1 MNIRYINLNEIDKLW
16 AFEKENRIED
26 LKREG
31 GSLKEL
37 LLWEITNNF
46 KKPWLD
52 KIKSDFIAKKIF
64 ILIIEDNKKI
74 IGYSIFR
81 INSYILYH
89 VPNIGF
95 IDELFISKNKRK
107 KGFGKKL
114 LEKTLF
120 ELKTAGVRKIII
132 SVFVSNVPANK
143 LYSEY
148 KFTDFKIDKVLN
160 L

>member
-46 KKPWLD
+46 KKPWAD
-52 KIKSDFIAKKIF
+52 KIKSDFIDKKIF

-107 KGFGKKL
+107 MGFGKKL

-148 KFTDFKIDKVLN
+148 KFKDFKIDKVLN

>member
-46 KKPWLD
+46 KKPWAD
-52 KIKSDFIAKKIF
+52 KIKSDFIDKKIF